1 MSVATKT
8 SVGTIRCSGCGY
20 TAPAR
25 DPYPF
30 RCPKWG
36 TDGGDHVMVRTL
48 DLSRLGLPLDGDPNP
63 FIRYRE
69 LFHAYH
75 QATSA
80 GITDAEYTELVRG
93 LDDAVA
99 GVDGKGFRV
108 TPFGRIPALGSAL
121 GFSDEGGVW
130 IKNETGNVSGSHKGR
145 HLMGLLIHLDVVDR
159 LGLTGGARPRLAIA
173 SCGNAALA
181 AAVVAAGG
189 ERELRVF
196 VPVDANPAVVRRL
209 EHLHAEVVTCPRDPR
224 EPGDPA
230 YRRLLEAL
238 AEGGLPFTCQGNL
251 NGLAVEGGHTLAYEM
266 ASDLVSAGE
275 TVDHLVIQVGGGALA
290 SACIAGLR
298 EAVELGALPF
308 TCQGSENGLAVE
320 GGETLAW
327 EMATG
332 LAAAGTDL
340 DHLVVQVGG
349 GALASAC
356 LQGLREAVGLGA
368 LGRLPRLHT
377 VQTTGGHPLERAWAR
392 VRSGLAASPAPADVE
407 AAVAGAAAHRSSYM
421 WPWEEEPRSIATG
434 ILDDETYDWRALVDG
449 MLATGGRALVVT
461 EECLARAHD
470 LGRAAGRGADP
481 TGTSG
486 LAGLLDLLA
495 AGDVGPDDRVG
506 VLFTGVDRHTSPG
519 PQTLPAPLRPG
530 GR

>member
-1 MSVATKT
+1 MSVATET
-8 SVGTIRCSGCGY
+8 SVSTIRCSGCGS

-80 GITDAEYTELVRG
+80 GIADAEYTELVRG

-99 GVDGKGFRV
+99 GVDSKGFRV

-130 IKNETGNVSGSHKGR
+130 IKDETGNVSGSHKGR
-145 HLMGLLIHLDVVDR
+145 HLMGLLIHLGVVDR
-159 LGLTGGARPRLAIA
+159 LGLTGGTRPRLAIA

-181 AAVVAAGG
+181 AAVVAAAGK
-189 ERELRVF
+189 RELRVF
-196 VPVDANPAVVRRL
+196 VPVDADPAVVRRL
-209 EHLHAEVVTCPRDPR
+209 EHLHAQVVVCPRDLG

-230 YRRLLEAL
+230 YLRLLEAL
-238 AEGGLPFTCQGNL
+238 AEGALPFTCQGNL

-275 TVDHLVIQVGGGALA
+275 NVDHVVIQVGGGALA

-298 EAVELGALPF
+298 EAVELGALPR
-308 TCQGSENGLAVE
+308 
-320 GGETLAW
+320 
-327 EMATG
+327 M
-332 LAAAGTDL
+332 
-340 DHLVVQVGG
+340 
-349 GALASAC
+349 
-356 LQGLREAVGLGA
+356 
-368 LGRLPRLHT
+368 PRVHT
-377 VQTTGGHPLERAWAR
+377 VQTAAAHPLERAYHL
-392 VRSGLAASPAPADVE
+392 VRAGLSADPSPAEVE
-407 AAVAGAAAHRSSYM
+407 AAMREAAASRPAYM

-434 ILDDETYDWRALVDG
+434 ILDDETYDWRAVVEG
-449 MLATGGRALVVT
+449 MLATGGSPVVVDERT
-461 EECLARAHD
+461 LSEANELAVEWTGIRV
-470 LGRAAGRGADP
+470 DP
-481 TGTSG
+481 TGSAG
-486 LAGLLDLLA
+486 LAGLMALRAEGL
-495 AGDVGPDDRVG
+495 VEDDERVA
-506 VLFTGVDRHTSPG
+506 VLFTGVQRSG
-519 PQTLPAPLRPG
+519 GGSEPAP
-530 GR
+530 